1 MAGQEGDGE
10 RVIARLRRHGRA
22 LVWPTVALAAI
33 AFVLAYFGGRLP
45 EEWQNVALLI
55 AAAVL
60 AIALFV
66 IPLLRWL
73 SLSYTI
79 TTRRLILR
87 RGLLVRVRQELLHSR
102 GYDLT
107 VRKSALQSMFGSGD
121 LLINTGLEHPVVL
134 EDVPKADL
142 VQDAL
147 HDLME
152 SNMNP
157 VAFRRQQSSAAGET
171 VRFETDELP

>member
-22 LVWPTVALAAI
+22 LVWPSLALAVV
-33 AFVLAYFGGRLP
+33 AFGLAYLGGRMP
-45 EEWQNVALLI
+45 EEWQNLALLI
-55 AAAVL
+55 AAVVL
-60 AIALFV
+60 IVALFLV
-66 IPLLRWL
+66 PLLRWL
-73 SLSYTI
+73 TVSYTI

-87 RGLLVRVRQELLHSR
+87 RGVLVHVRQELLHSR

-107 VRKSALQSMFGSGD
+107 VRKSALQRVFGSGD

-134 EDVPKADL
+134 EDVPRADL

-157 VAFRRQQSSAAGET
+157 VAFRRQQGSAAGDT

>member
-33 AFVLAYFGGRLP
+33 AFLVAYFGGRLP
-45 EEWQNVALLI
+45 EEWQNLALLI

-157 VAFRRQQSSAAGET
+157 IAFRRQQGSAAGDT